1 MKKLY
6 VFNLIIISILL
17 FFSCSNEKNTITD
30 IIPNINLEFKT
41 EKIIVISDLFYSEN
55 YKLVFLQ
62 NPFVDVK
69 QTKDSSSIILQSK
82 NDFVGMTLIDFT
94 LDDNVYSIPVTI
106 HKNASYK
113 FQFKPDRKYSELYL
127 FGSFN
132 GWNRKDIAMTD
143 ENGDGTFEAEVTLE
157 PGVYAY
163 KFFGDGEE
171 IVDPVNPNK
180 TPNGFGSFNS
190 LRTIEEAKTEKI
202 FLHVGNNKNKIFS
215 FVIEGIDFSKNITQ
229 KNIITLLNNNQINEG
244 SIAIEKNKIIV
255 DLADYEFGERDLLR
269 LAVTK
274 EGRTTNFQNVF
285 LANGNPISNSSK
297 FDWHDGIIYSL
308 MIDRF
313 SDGDTSIN
321 NPVIH
326 DSLSSKANYMGG
338 DLQGVINKL
347 NDSYFD
353 SLGINTIWI
362 SPVYDNPNI
371 AFREYPE
378 PHRWYSGYH
387 GYWPISNTIIE
398 EKFGNMNKLKEL
410 VNIAHKHNIKIL
422 LDFVSNHVHKDHPYY
437 QKHKNWFGQLDL
449 PDGRKNIRFWDEF
462 RLTTWFEPYL
472 PSFDYLGSKEVLDS
486 VTENAIWW
494 LKETG
499 ADGFRHDAVK
509 HVPNKFWRELTKKL
523 KREIE
528 IPRNT
533 KVYQVGETFG
543 SYDLISSYVNNG
555 QLSAQFNFNLYDVAL
570 PTFINSDMSFSG
582 LDKEMQKTFS
592 VYGALHLMSNIMDS
606 HDKNRFMSFADG
618 DLNVS
623 QWSATEEGWNNPPK
637 VENPNNYKKLTL
649 YMAYM
654 NTIPGLPVI
663 YYGSEFG
670 MTGASDPDNRRMMRF
685 EEELTEF
692 EKSTMSDVSKIIKL
706 RNKNTALRYGDF
718 YKLIADENVYA
729 YVRSDYNQRV
739 LIILNKSDKQE
750 SRTIVFPEFYKSNK
764 LISLIDGREIEINS
778 NSVNFVID
786 GMNFN
791 IYKIN

>member
-422 LDFVSNHVHKDHPYY
+422 LDFVSNHVHQDHPYY
-437 QKHKNWFGQLDL
+437 QKNKDWFGKFDL

-472 PSFDYLGSKEVLDS
+472 PSFDYVGSKNALNA
-486 VTENAIWW
+486 VTANAVWW

-509 HVPNKFWRELTKKL
+509 HVPNEFWRELTNKL

-533 KVYQVGETFG
+533 QVYQVGETFG

-570 PTFINSDMSFSG
+570 PTFINKDKSFSS

-592 VYGALHLMSNIMDS
+592 IYGQLHLMSNIMDS
-606 HDKNRFMSFADG
+606 HDKNRFMAFADG
-618 DLNVS
+618 DLDVS
-623 QWSATEEGWNNPPK
+623 QWSAIEQGWSNPPK
-637 VENPNNYKKLTL
+637 VDNPENYKKLTL
-649 YMAYM
+649 YMAFM

-685 EEELTEF
+685 ENDLSKF
-692 EKSTMSDVSKIIKL
+692 EKNTMDYVSKIIKI
-706 RNKNTALRYGDF
+706 RSNHTALRYGDY
-718 YKLIADENVYA
+718 YKLIADNNIYS
-729 YVRSDYNQRV
+729 YIRSDFNERILV
-739 LIILNKSDKQE
+739 VLNKSNNNE
-750 SRTIVFPEFYKSNK
+750 SIIIELPKFYKANK
-764 LISLIDGREIEINS
+764 LVSLIDGNEININS
-778 NSVNFVID
+778 NFVNLSIN
-786 GMNFN
+786 GISYN

>member
-362 SPVYDNPNI
+362 SPVY
-371 AFREYPE
+371 
-378 PHRWYSGYH
+378 
-387 GYWPISNTIIE
+387 
-398 EKFGNMNKLKEL
+398 
-410 VNIAHKHNIKIL
+410 
-422 LDFVSNHVHKDHPYY
+422 
-437 QKHKNWFGQLDL
+437 
-449 PDGRKNIRFWDEF
+449 
-462 RLTTWFEPYL
+462 
-472 PSFDYLGSKEVLDS
+472 
-486 VTENAIWW
+486 
-494 LKETG
+494 
-499 ADGFRHDAVK
+499 
-509 HVPNKFWRELTKKL
+509 
-523 KREIE
+523 
-528 IPRNT
+528 
-533 KVYQVGETFG
+533 
-543 SYDLISSYVNNG
+543 
-555 QLSAQFNFNLYDVAL
+555 
-570 PTFINSDMSFSG
+570 
-582 LDKEMQKTFS
+582 
-592 VYGALHLMSNIMDS
+592 
-606 HDKNRFMSFADG
+606 
-618 DLNVS
+618 
-623 QWSATEEGWNNPPK
+623 
-637 VENPNNYKKLTL
+637 
-649 YMAYM
+649 
-654 NTIPGLPVI
+654 
-663 YYGSEFG
+663 
-670 MTGASDPDNRRMMRF
+670 
-685 EEELTEF
+685 
-692 EKSTMSDVSKIIKL
+692 
-706 RNKNTALRYGDF
+706 
-718 YKLIADENVYA
+718 
-729 YVRSDYNQRV
+729 
-739 LIILNKSDKQE
+739 
-750 SRTIVFPEFYKSNK
+750 
-764 LISLIDGREIEINS
+764 
-778 NSVNFVID
+778 
-786 GMNFN
+786 
-791 IYKIN
+791 

>member
-143 ENGDGTFEAEVTLE
+143 ENGDGTFKAEATLE

-215 FVIEGIDFSKNITQ
+215 FVIEGIDFSKNITK

>member
-30 IIPNINLEFKT
+30 IIPNINLDFKT
-41 EKIIVISDLFYSEN
+41 EKTIVISDLFYSEN
-55 YKLVFLQ
+55 YKLVFLK
-62 NPFVDVK
+62 NPVVDVK

-143 ENGDGTFEAEVTLE
+143 ENGDGTFKAEATLE

-371 AFREYPE
+371 AFREYPA

-387 GYWPISNTIIE
+387 GYWPISSTKIE
-398 EKFGNMNKLKEL
+398 EKFGNMEKLKEL
-410 VNIAHKHNIKIL
+410 VNIAHNHNIKIL